1 MVDQIRKKYGFD
13 DSKVLAAM
21 LRIPREEFVPNKYR
35 GYAYRD
41 STIPIGQGQ
50 TISQPYTVAY
60 MTSLLNLRSTENVL
74 EVGTGSGYQTA
85 VLSLLAKEVYSIEII
100 EELAQKARI
109 LLKRLGFKN
118 VAFKL
123 GSGEWGWKEKAP
135 FDAIIVTAGLA
146 DNVPSDL
153 IEQLSVNGVLV
164 APLGKDEHKKMV
176 RLTKTSSG
184 VVSREELRFF
194 QFVPFVRELN

>member
-1 MVDQIRKKYGFD
+1 MDLRELMVDQIRKKYGFD

-85 VLSLLAKEVYSIEII
+85 VLSLLAKE
-100 EELAQKARI
+100 
-109 LLKRLGFKN
+109 
-118 VAFKL
+118 
-123 GSGEWGWKEKAP
+123 
-135 FDAIIVTAGLA
+135 
-146 DNVPSDL
+146 
-153 IEQLSVNGVLV
+153 
-164 APLGKDEHKKMV
+164 
-176 RLTKTSSG
+176 
-184 VVSREELRFF
+184 
-194 QFVPFVRELN
+194 